1 LTLERGDKLVT
12 LADARRVVL
21 EHLGSEVEDEV
32 EDLELSHAMRLLLA
46 ADLTRRSADRKA
58 ATDQVAPALKVRPV
72 Q

>member
-1 LTLERGDKLVT
+1 LTLESGDKLVT

-21 EHLGSEVEDEV
+21 EHLGSEV